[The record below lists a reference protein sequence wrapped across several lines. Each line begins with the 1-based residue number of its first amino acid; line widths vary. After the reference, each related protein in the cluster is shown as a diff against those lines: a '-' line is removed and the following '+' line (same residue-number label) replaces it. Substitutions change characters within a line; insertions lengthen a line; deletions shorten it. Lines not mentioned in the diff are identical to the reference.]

1 MMSSVN
7 GVRKYH
13 INEKTGIAE
22 EFLIFYPE
30 SYLNNKNHP
39 EYYTPLNPEE
49 IICEFIIKEKL
60 GEGGFGSVRLGI
72 NKQTGEKVAIK
83 ILEKSKLT
91 RYEDKIRIHR
101 EIEILKKV
109 KHPNIVQ
116 LYSVIETEKQIFL
129 IMEYIKGQEL
139 YQYILLKKKLSEE
152 EACFY
157 FQQIISGIE
166 YLHKL
171 KIAHR
176 DIKSENILIEQ
187 NTKTIKIIDFGLS
200 NTYGDK
206 DNEILKTACG
216 SPFYAPPEMLRG
228 DSYRGGTVDIW
239 SCGVVLFAMIC
250 GFLPFE
256 GEENSQLYKKIIDGK
271 YSIPTHVSNQAR
283 ELIYQLLNTNPR
295 KRITISQIKK
305 HAWIKLYM
313 KESIFNEGLNIDK
326 YVIPIDEDI
335 IDDIDKKFHLSK
347 IKTRINIL
355 SNQSNDITTL
365 FYLLLNQKKNN
376 GIKSISDLKSDLFLK
391 YIKNKKNLLSNY
403 KNGLQ
408 DAINSRKMGMKPLDN
423 KRENNDDQNILDNNL
438 DIKNNDNIHYKKH
451 NSYIQNIQ
459 MENIKTPNN
468 KSILNLKLSSDNNS
482 ISLNKNQNSNKN
494 NFTNI
499 KKKVIS
505 ASPLKKTK
513 SKIKFSN
520 FNIKNNKNKH
530 KEKNFK
536 TSLDSNRLI
545 CKNNQ
550 YYNIDINNNLEI
562 NNKKVY
568 IRINPRIQS
577 ATLSPNL
584 IKKQKFKITC
594 KTNKINKIF
603 KSKNFSNDN
612 EISVENIINKTEIRT
627 ILENKSDI
635 KNKSKEKKN
644 QTIIL
649 SKEEKEDEKMKTKIN
664 DYKQQK
670 DSNYFANIK
679 KNNNCLE
686 NNHNKLPHNNKN
698 IYINVEE
705 KIDTLENSPKNLPT
719 DGDIYEP
726 SPIFKEKN
734 QKETANNLITDEK
747 IKYAQTLDSFS
758 MPTINQEDYLI
769 SSNNHTTYQN
779 IQEASFTP
787 KKEIV
792 IKTKIN
798 TNKKIT
804 NNKVKLLK
812 KSKKGNKIHLYEI
825 SKKKSSNFK
834 QYNNIYNNIIKSKI
848 KKISHFNIK
857 SLSRKRNN
865 STQKKSISCK
875 KIDRSECKRKIME
888 NNKTEILKKFNRN
901 IKNLK
906 TNNNN
911 LNIEN
916 TYLLIN
922 NISSFNPA
930 DGYNKE
936 LLGTENNNQNY
947 NIKKA
952 AEKYK
957 NNHKK
962 FNSIEKYEKLY
973 KKIDKHNS
981 ITNNNPDENIKRI
994 NAIYVNNNKL
1004 FKKQEINMNKLSS
1017 PTISNNYKKNTKKIK
1032 EQYKTYKNQNN
1043 YYNKIY
1049 LNQNYANSGF
1059 LFTRNSKN
1067 KNNKILNAYSPLSNT
1082 LNKNINFNIGN
1093 IDIKPFKSKN
1103 DCLNIYKEKIFKNE
1117 EKSDIYEP
1125 FDLNCIFALPRKKIK
1140 EKMACVLENLK
1151 CKIKQINPYK
1161 YIIYGK
1167 KYSYELN
1174 ISLNN
1179 NATTLKFR
1187 NIKGSNKYEYIN
1199 NVQKIIQD
1207 IYE

>member
-1 MMSSVN
+1 MSIVN
-7 GVRKYH
+7 GMRKYH

-30 SYLNNKNHP
+30 SYINNKNHP

-91 RYEDKIRIHR
+91 RYEDRIRINR

-116 LYSVIETEKQIFL
+116 LYSVIQTDKQIFL

-376 GIKSISDLKSDLFLK
+376 GIKSISDLNSDLFLK

-403 KNGLQ
+403 KNSLK
-408 DAINSRKMGMKPLDN
+408 DAINSRKIGMKTLEN
-423 KRENNDDQNILDNNL
+423 KRENNDVQNILDSNL
-438 DIKNNDNIHYKKH
+438 DIKNNDNILYKKH
-451 NSYIQNIQ
+451 NSQNIQ
-459 MENIKTPNN
+459 TENIKTPNN
-468 KSILNLKLSSDNNS
+468 KSILNLKLNSDNNS
-482 ISLNKNQNSNKN
+482 ISLNKNQNNYRN
-494 NFTNI
+494 NFTI
-499 KKKVIS
+499 VKKKVIS

-520 FNIKNNKNKH
+520 FNIKKNINKK
-530 KEKNFK
+530 KEKNIK
-536 TSLDSNRLI
+536 TSLDNKILI

-550 YYNIDINNNLEI
+550 NFNYDINNKLEI
-562 NNKKVY
+562 NNK
-568 IRINPRIQS
+568 RIYNKISPRIQS
-577 ATLSPNL
+577 ATLSPSF
-584 IKKQKFKITC
+584 IKKQKFKITY
-594 KTNKINKIF
+594 KTNKINKII
-603 KSKNFSNDN
+603 KSKNFSNIN
-612 EISVENIINKTEIRT
+612 EISVENINNKTEIRP

-635 KNKSKEKKN
+635 KNKSKEKDN

-649 SKEEKEDEKMKTKIN
+649 CEKKKEHEKMKKIII

-670 DSNYFANIK
+670 DSNYDANIK
-679 KNNNCLE
+679 KKNNYLE
-686 NNHNKLPHNNKN
+686 NIHNKSPGKNKN
-698 IYINVEE
+698 IYISVEE
-705 KIDTLENSPKNLPT
+705 KIDTLENSEKVLPT

-726 SPIFKEKN
+726 SPIFNEKN
-734 QKETANNLITDEK
+734 QKETTNNLITDEK

-758 MPTINQEDYLI
+758 MPTFNQEDYLI

-792 IKTKIN
+792 IKNKIN
-798 TNKKIT
+798 TNKKII
-804 NNKVKLLK
+804 NNKTKLLK
-812 KSKKGNKIHLYEI
+812 KSKKENKINLYEI

-834 QYNNIYNNIIKSKI
+834 QYNNVYTNIIKSKI

-857 SLSRKRNN
+857 SVSRKRNN

-875 KIDRSECKRKIME
+875 KIDRNECKRKIME
-888 NNKTEILKKFNRN
+888 NNKTEILKKFNRK

-906 TNNNN
+906 TNNIY
-911 LNIEN
+911 LNKEN

-936 LLGTENNNQNY
+936 LQVTENNNRNY
-947 NIKKA
+947 NIKKVV
-952 AEKYK
+952 EKYK
-957 NNHKK
+957 YNHKK
-962 FNSIEKYEKLY
+962 FNSIDKYEKLY
-973 KKIDKHNS
+973 KKIDKGNS
-981 ITNNNPDENIKRI
+981 YINKNPDENIKRI
-994 NAIYVNNNKL
+994 NTIYVNNNKL
-1004 FKKQEINMNKLSS
+1004 FKKQEISINKLSS
-1017 PTISNNYKKNTKKIK
+1017 PTISNNYKKNIKKFK
-1032 EQYKTYKNQNN
+1032 EYSKKYKNQ
-1043 YYNKIY
+1043 YIHCNKIY
-1049 LNQNYANSGF
+1049 LNQNFANSGF
-1059 LFTRNSKN
+1059 LYTRNSKY

-1093 IDIKPFKSKN
+1093 IDIKPFKNKN
-1103 DCLNIYKEKIFKNE
+1103 NCLNIYKEKNFKNE

-1140 EKMACVLENLK
+1140 EKTAYMFENIK

-1187 NIKGSNKYEYIN
+1187 NFKGNNKNEYIN
-1199 NVQKIIQD
+1199 NVQKIIQA